1 MQKRGLFNKKYLTTD
16 FLKLKIY
23 RVNSCIRQ
31 LARQRQKPSAHG
43 ALELPQFYPAA
54 ISTRYSELQRR
65 LLFKTHVADELAYTP
80 AIGNHEVPNQLA
92 EVAAFTR
99 GTKTTL
105 WRRAEAPAAAVR
117 FQLSSF
123 SRNKALRGRA
133 VAFSCR
139 ASSVA
144 RSINVLSAY
153 RSTRIALRAQRDSM
167 LEKRLYRQRT
177 PLRLPRTAVKRA
189 EVRRSGS
196 RLFAR
201 NTLKAPKT

>member
-23 RVNSCIRQ
+23 RVNSCIRR
-31 LARQRQKPSAHG
+31 LARQRQKPREHNV
-43 ALELPQFYPAA
+43 LELPQLHPTAV
-54 ISTRYSELQRR
+54 STRHLELQRR
-65 LLFKTHVADELAYTP
+65 LLFKTRVADELAYAPT
-80 AIGNHEVPNQLA
+80 IGNHEVPNRLA
-92 EVAAFTR
+92 EVTAFTR

-105 WRRAEAPAAAVR
+105 WRRAEAPTAAVR

-133 VAFSCR
+133 VAFSRR
-139 ASSVA
+139 AGSVA
-144 RSINVLSAY
+144 RGTSILSAY
-153 RSTRIALRAQRDSM
+153 RSTQIALRTQRDSM
-167 LEKRLYRQRT
+167 LEKRFYRQRT
-177 PLRLPRTAVKRA
+177 PLRLPRTVVKRA

-201 NTLKAPKT
+201 NTLKNPKT